1 MVPQYYRQTPKG
13 SRSLAGANEVMNS
26 DVYERYWEPG
36 KAWSPSEHP
45 FYPYERALIEETGR
59 RGGTCLDYGCGDAKR
74 YGKILQEMGFDYRG
88 VDISET
94 AVRQAAA
101 LGLNA
106 SVLNSDG
113 TTNLPD
119 ESCDFAICF
128 EVFEHLMEP
137 HHALA
142 EIRRVLK
149 PGGYLICSV
158 PNAAYFARRI
168 EFLCTGFLNPKGD
181 PTIERSAPW
190 RDPHIRFF
198 SANILE
204 RFLASENFREIAVS
218 GSPFTLD
225 FLLYSVRFIEPGSS
239 AERALRALLN
249 SLSWLSKA
257 CPALFARRLLAAARK
272 PFHEP

>member
-1 MVPQYYRQTPKG
+1 VKHSQ
-13 SRSLAGANEVMNS
+13 
-26 DVYERYWEPG
+26 VYERYWEPG
-36 KAWSPSEHP
+36 GTWSPSEHP
-45 FYPYERALIEETGR
+45 FYPFEQALVENVGRAGDI
-59 RGGTCLDYGCGDAKR
+59 CLDYGCGDARR
-74 YGKILQEMGFDYRG
+74 YGKTLQEMGFDYRG

-94 AVRQAAA
+94 AIRQATT

-106 SVLNSDG
+106 SVLNPDG

-137 HHALA
+137 HHALT
-142 EIRRVLK
+142 EIHRVLK
-149 PGGYLICSV
+149 SGGYLICSV

-181 PTIERSAPW
+181 PRTERSAPW

-198 SANILE
+198 SSKTLQ
-204 RFLASENFREIAVS
+204 RFLASRGFTEITLS

-225 FLLYSVRFIEPGSS
+225 FVLYHLRFIQPGSPG
-239 AERALRALLN
+239 ERVLRALLN
-249 SLSWLSKA
+249 SLGWLSQTS
-257 CPALFARRLLAAARK
+257 PGLFARRLLATARK
-272 PFHEP
+272 LVS

>member
-1 MVPQYYRQTPKG
+1 MR
-13 SRSLAGANEVMNS
+13 S

-36 KAWSPSEHP
+36 GAWSPSEHP
-45 FYPYERALIEETGR
+45 FYPYERALIEKVGR
-59 RGGTCLDYGCGDAKR
+59 PGDICLDYGCGDAKR
-74 YGKILQEMGFDYRG
+74 YGKILEEMGFDYRG

-94 AVRQAAA
+94 AIRQAAT

-106 SVLNSDG
+106 SLLNADG
-113 TTNLPD
+113 TINLPD
-119 ESCDFAICF
+119 ETSDFAICF
-128 EVFEHLMEP
+128 EVFEHLMEAD
-137 HHALA
+137 HALA
-142 EIRRVLK
+142 AIYRVLK
-149 PGGYLICSV
+149 PGGYLVCSV

-204 RFLASENFREIAVS
+204 RFIAAHAFSKIKVF

-225 FLLYSVRFIEPGSS
+225 FLLARWRFIQRGSS
-239 AERALRALLN
+239 TERAARALLN
-249 SLSWLSKA
+249 SLSWLSSA
-257 CPALFARRLLAAARK
+257 CPALFARRLFAIAQK
-272 PFHEP
+272 PKPNEEKSLVQRSQRSQR